1 MTWPWWGWMLAGLAG
16 LWGVAFVCFGVRWGV
31 SFVARW
37 LKNIDVV
44 FALLMVA
51 WVLTGMWALG
61 VFR

>member
-1 MTWPWWGWMLAGLAG
+1 MLAGLAG